1 VHPLSIRS
9 YYFSGFPKDFSG
21 AEIQAVCAKAALRAV
36 RRAVE
41 EGKRKQAG
49 EVQVT
54 IQAGDLGAALEEV
67 KQS

>member
-1 VHPLSIRS
+1 
-9 YYFSGFPKDFSG
+9 
-21 AEIQAVCAKAALRAV
+21 V

-41 EGKRKQAG
+41 EGKGKPAG
-49 EVQVT
+49 EVRVT